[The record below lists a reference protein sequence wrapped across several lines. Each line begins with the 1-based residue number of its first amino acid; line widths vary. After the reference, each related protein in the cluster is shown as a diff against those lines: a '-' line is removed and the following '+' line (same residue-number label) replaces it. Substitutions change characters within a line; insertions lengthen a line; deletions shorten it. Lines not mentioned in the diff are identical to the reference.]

1 MLLDLR
7 SRIENLN
14 GTVKEYSKYMY
25 FARSP
30 GRLSWTNELNNYNKQ
45 NNDIIDLNLLFGRNY
60 LMLLIIELRILLLY
74 TA

>member
-45 NNDIIDLNLLFGRNY
+45 NNDIIY
-60 LMLLIIELRILLLY
+60 
-74 TA
+74 